1 MVAGLAYS
9 GNTSISINIKLN
21 EIVSHGAVAPPP
33 GESIISKICAIQ
45 WKRGDGVARSFNCS
59 SIPVWRDYI
68 HLSSLKKSSKQEDK
82 QQTNIN
88 KADRHLDIVARLDHG
103 IISHESLL
111 KKVFSIIFFQ
121 VTDITDPIPVLR
133 ENILHAN
140 FYFLENKIT
149 NMVVIGYKFL
159 KKFRYDTIRYDSV

>member
-1 MVAGLAYS
+1 M
-9 GNTSISINIKLN
+9 
-21 EIVSHGAVAPPP
+21 
-33 GESIISKICAIQ
+33 
-45 WKRGDGVARSFNCS
+45 
-59 SIPVWRDYI
+59 

-82 QQTNIN
+82 QQKQQQTNIN